1 MDKIVNSK
9 SHNSRTVLTDDTR
22 TFVELINAYR
32 EIKNKQPD
40 EPDKK
45 NLAESVK

>member
-22 TFVELINAYR
+22 TFVDLINAYR
-32 EIKNKQPD
+32 ETKNKEPD

-45 NLAESVK
+45 NLLDKVK

>member
-32 EIKNKQPD
+32 EIKNKEPD
-40 EPDKK
+40 ETDKK
-45 NLAESVK
+45 NLLDNVK